1 MEEIAG
7 SVSEENVGKQ
17 VGSASDR
24 RLRFREG
31 ESVQEHIK
39 TMTEFELAIVGDAIE
54 EGDQVVYLLATSQDS
69 FDTIVTALEVSAK
82 VPKMETVM
90 ERLLHAEGN
99 RRRRQVLILT
109 RRWPSSLKGK
119 VQHAITTVNSRDTSR
134 EFVQNV

>member
-31 ESVQEHIK
+31 ESVQGHIK

-82 VPKMETVM
+82 VPKMETVT